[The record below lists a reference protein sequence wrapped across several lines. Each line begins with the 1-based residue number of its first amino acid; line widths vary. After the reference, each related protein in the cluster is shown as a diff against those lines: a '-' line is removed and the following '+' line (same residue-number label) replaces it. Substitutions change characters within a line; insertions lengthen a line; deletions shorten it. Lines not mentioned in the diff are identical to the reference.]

1 MSNAAQ
7 EKIFQNDI
15 LDQMQS
21 QGWLLGESNKYNK
34 ELALY
39 PEDVI
44 AFAKATQPEQW
55 DKLAQ
60 HFPDTERNPNATAE
74 QIAASTLTLDD
85 DDDNDGT
92 PDIDDYF
99 PTDPSKVGT
108 PLSEALGGV
117 VDPKL
122 ASCIASQSSGLD
134 YAEQLQ
140 RLGGERRRSGR
151 RHGADECGCGL
162 ELLSVGAAAPGL

>member
-1 MSNAAQ
+1 MTDKAQ
-7 EKIFQNDI
+7 ERIFQNDI

-60 HFPDTERNPNATAE
+60 HFPETERNPNATADALLKSLE
-74 QIAASTLTLDD
+74 QELKNEGTLWVLTRWANTIKLRIGLSGAQST
-85 DDDNDGT
+85 
-92 PDIDDYF
+92 
-99 PTDPSKVGT
+99 
-108 PLSEALGGV
+108 
-117 VDPKL
+117 
-122 ASCIASQSSGLD
+122 
-134 YAEQLQ
+134 
-140 RLGGERRRSGR
+140 
-151 RHGADECGCGL
+151 
-162 ELLSVGAAAPGL
+162 